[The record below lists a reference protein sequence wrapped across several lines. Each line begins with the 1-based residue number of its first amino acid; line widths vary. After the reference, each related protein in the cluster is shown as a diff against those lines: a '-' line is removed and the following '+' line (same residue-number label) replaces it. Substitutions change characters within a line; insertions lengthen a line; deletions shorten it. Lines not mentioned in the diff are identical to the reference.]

1 MEKKDLL
8 NYVLPTFEVV
18 LTALQ
23 ENVTY
28 QIVCMILTI
37 VSFLITIAF
46 TCWKWYRDASK
57 DGRITADEVSDLGDK
72 LTGAVDD
79 AKKQIDNDKEDKKN
93 D

>member
-8 NYVLPTFEVV
+8 NYVLPTFEAV

-23 ENVTY
+23 ENPAY
-28 QIVCMILTI
+28 QIVCMVLTI

-46 TCWKWYRDASK
+46 TCWKWYRAASK
-57 DGRITADEVSDLGDK
+57 DGEITADEISDLGDK
-72 LTGAVDD
+72 LASAVDD
-79 AKKQIDNDKEDKKN
+79 AKSKIDNDKEDKKN

>member
-8 NYVLPTFEVV
+8 NYVLPTFEAV

-23 ENVTY
+23 ENTAY
-28 QIVCMILTI
+28 QIICMVLTI

-46 TCWKWYRDASK
+46 TCWKWYRDVSK
-57 DGRITADEVSDLGDK
+57 DGKITADEISDLGDK
-72 LTGAVDD
+72 LTNAVDD
-79 AKKQIDNDKEDKKN
+79 AKSKIDNDKEDKKN